1 MKILVRM
8 DGGYED
14 GSEDSCKHG
23 GGKDDESGD
32 DFRYEDGGEDDSV
45 EWLILSCSGG
55 FALQLKTL
63 RRNMFVES
71 CSTVGIELGNT

>member
-1 MKILVRM
+1 MKCIST
-8 DGGYED
+8 ED
-14 GSEDSCKHG
+14 GSEYSCEHG
-23 GGKDDESGD
+23 SEDGD
-32 DFRYEDGGEDDSV
+32 DFSYEGGGEDDSV